1 MLDQDEFERWMKSA
15 KHTLNSAERDLEGG
29 YYNWACFKAQQAAE
43 FAVKAYLWGVGM
55 PSFGHSLTKLIREL
69 GEVPEDIYEACAR
82 LDKFYTAPRYADM
95 WSEGAPHE
103 YYTKREAEEAIYYA
117 KQIIVFI
124 ESKWKSLR
132 EGAGS

>member
-1 MLDQDEFERWMKSA
+1 MLDQNEFERWMKSA

-95 WSEGAPHE
+95 WSEGALTSTTRSEKP
-103 YYTKREAEEAIYYA
+103 KRR
-117 KQIIVFI
+117 FI
-124 ESKWKSLR
+124 MLSRSLC
-132 EGAGS
+132 S